1 MPKFGHI
8 KMRTVIARI
17 FQTINKP
24 RDASKGPRAL
34 RFLFR
39 RGRSARKTVQ
49 CTVFSGGRAAAQ
61 GVYVA
66 EEQMKF
72 ASYINFWP

>member
-1 MPKFGHI
+1 MDIPHYENGAEYFKPSTNPGMH
-8 KMRTVIARI
+8 RRARRP
-17 FQTINKP
+17 F
-24 RDASKGPRAL
+24 D
-34 RFLFR
+34 FY
-39 RGRSARKTVQ
+39 SA
-49 CTVFSGGRAAAQ
+49 GG